1 MWMSLIQTN
10 MFAQLEM
17 RRPVLK
23 PTLKPKLKRQLLLQ
37 VSILM
42 VKFFREN
49 QFDGVF
55 LSLGNTFLCRTIA
68 FIAPCGVVIIALLV
82 LLKYYGCGKPGTL
95 PKGEED
101 IPMNDG
107 RLSNILRN

>member
-1 MWMSLIQTN
+1 
-10 MFAQLEM
+10 MF
-17 RRPVLK
+17 
-23 PTLKPKLKRQLLLQ
+23 
-37 VSILM
+37 
-42 VKFFREN
+42 
-49 QFDGVF
+49 F
-55 LSLGNTFLCRTIA
+55 LSLGNTFLSRTIA

-82 LLKYYGCGKPGTL
+82 LLKYYGCGNL